1 LYECPFFGFFL
12 RFVLLFVLDRL
23 VGVVWDPYLL
33 LHPACTPREKGMEA
47 GCNSTNIPSRL
58 KCNIVLLQSTGWPGV
73 VAVMGNWF
81 GKKNR
86 GLFLGIW
93 NAHTSVGN
101 ILGTV
106 VPSIWAVPGQ
116 PWYDSNLSVLIIQ

>member
-1 LYECPFFGFFL
+1 
-12 RFVLLFVLDRL
+12 
-23 VGVVWDPYLL
+23 
-33 LHPACTPREKGMEA
+33 
-47 GCNSTNIPSRL
+47 
-58 KCNIVLLQSTGWPGV
+58 
-73 VAVMGNWF
+73 MGNWF

-106 VPSIWAVPGQ
+106 VPSVWAVPGQ
-116 PWYDSNLSVLIIQ
+116 PWYVLVYIRSTMYMYGRFKHLNIRNRSE

>member
-1 LYECPFFGFFL
+1 
-12 RFVLLFVLDRL
+12 
-23 VGVVWDPYLL
+23 
-33 LHPACTPREKGMEA
+33 
-47 GCNSTNIPSRL
+47 
-58 KCNIVLLQSTGWPGV
+58 
-73 VAVMGNWF
+73 MGNWF

-106 VPSIWAVPGQ
+106 VPSVWAVPGQ
-116 PWYDSNLSVLIIQ
+116 PWYVLVYVRSILFTCIMADLSISLSATGLNSCHDHVHIVWLAIMYIIVPTLLYCCAALIQMRLKRSVLS